1 MKGMAM
7 NWVQNTEAGNS
18 KWWSW
23 WLGLVIIVICYI
35 FLGTIPAVVGA
46 AMGLIT
52 LGTDGSIA
60 GGAADPLQFVLL
72 MISPLMLFVGVWVA
86 QRLVHR
92 RTLTQLTTTTTFR
105 WSLVWQSMALWLGLN
120 IVATVVEA
128 LLYPGRYEWSLDIAQ
143 WIVMAPL
150 ILLLIPIQASGEE
163 LMFRGYLLQAMARL
177 WTQPVFLIVL
187 SGVAF
192 MLPHLGNPEMG
203 KALGGGIPMALNYF
217 LMGVGT
223 AWLSIRDNGIERA
236 IGVHVVNNLY
246 AGLVVGYTGSVL
258 GTPTIIHANVID
270 AWFGVI
276 VICISFAVLLFWSS
290 PRTIAADERLIL

>member
-1 MKGMAM
+1 MD
-7 NWVQNTEAGNS
+7 WLQNTQTGNS

-23 WLGLVIIVICYI
+23 WLGLVVILLFYI
-35 FLGTIPAVVGA
+35 FLGAIPVVVGA
-46 AMGLIT
+46 AVGLIT
-52 LGTDGSIA
+52 PNTDGSIA
-60 GGAADPLQFVLL
+60 SAVANPIQFVLL

-92 RTLTQLTTTTTFR
+92 RTLRELTTAHAFR
-105 WSLVWQSMALWLGLN
+105 WSLVWQSMAMWLGLS

-128 LLYPGRYEWSLDIAQ
+128 LLYPGRYEWSLDVPQ

-163 LMFRGYLLQAMARL
+163 LMFRGYLLQAMALL
-177 WTQPVFLIVL
+177 WAKPVFLVLL
-187 SGVAF
+187 SGLAF
-192 MLPHLGNPEMG
+192 MLPHLGNPEMD

-236 IGVHVVNNLY
+236 IGIHVVNNLY
-246 AGLVVGYTGSVL
+246 AGMVVGYAGSVL

-270 AWFGVI
+270 AWLGVI
-276 VICISFAVLLFWSS
+276 VICISFAVLIFWPSQ
-290 PRTIAADERLIL
+290 RTIAADERPMP